1 MTITSLCDSTRQSYG
16 TLPCGQ
22 KKPEARLAHPS
33 EIEDLAN
40 MRWDPQI
47 GILESGRVRQMKIL
61 CNEEPVSYAEVI
73 ERWQGDGDFRE
84 FFIALLA
91 EAPYDAYFWE
101 TPPITKM
108 AGTTSSQE
116 PKRAATLVSRVV

>member
-1 MTITSLCDSTRQSYG
+1 M
-16 TLPCGQ
+16 
-22 KKPEARLAHPS
+22 AHPS

-73 ERWQGDGDFRE
+73 ERWRGDGEFRE
-84 FFIALLA
+84 LFIGLLA

-116 PKRAATLVSRVV
+116 PKRAATLVSRVA